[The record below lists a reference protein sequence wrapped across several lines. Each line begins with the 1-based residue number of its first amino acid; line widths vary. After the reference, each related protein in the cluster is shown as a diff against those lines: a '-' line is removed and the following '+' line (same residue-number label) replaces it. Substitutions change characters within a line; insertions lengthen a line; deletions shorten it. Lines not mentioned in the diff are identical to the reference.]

1 MSNIKYNPEWE
12 FCGRCECFE
21 PNVIDFDFNK
31 EEHQQNEGFC
41 RKFNKYVASVAVCN
55 SFKRLKSNE
64 EKEKGKRKES
74 SVRKAVQYIYE
85 NEDDSLADAIVS
97 QLETAWEDGYNTA
110 KKDKL

>member
-1 MSNIKYNPEWE
+1 MEKTIGKEYGNAAQREQFLKDN
-12 FCGRCECFE
+12 CESCE
-21 PNVIDFDFNK
+21 TK
-31 EEHQQNEGFC
+31 GFC